1 MKLFEGYDNEG
12 RRVEI
17 VLEDG
22 RIQIV
27 DTATGDRD
35 QYNDEWYSEDDDY
48 ALRSVK
54 ASMIMEGFRL

>member
-27 DTATGDRD
+27 DTATGDMD
-35 QYNDEWYSEDDDY
+35 QYNDEWYSEDDDC